1 MGDKTTTPPNE
12 MSFLDHLEELR
23 WHLIR
28 STLAIVIIG
37 CIAFLMRGFIFD
49 TVIFGPK
56 KMDFPTYRLFCEIA
70 TFLGFE
76 SAFCA
81 DKLPFTIQS
90 RLMSGQFSAHIWTSI
105 WAGFIVGFPYVLY
118 EVWKFISPGLY
129 EKERNNSRGFI
140 LVASF
145 LFFLGVL
152 FGYYVV
158 APLSTNFLGTYQ
170 VSSEVTNEFD
180 LASYISTI
188 RTSVIACGILFELP
202 IIIYFLTKVGLVTP
216 EIMKKYRKIALV
228 IVLILSAVITPPDV
242 TSQIIVA
249 FPVLI
254 LYQVS
259 IGISKRVLKNE
270 AKRERKA
277 AEKVKA
283 EKAKA
288 EKAKKDVKPN

>member
-1 MGDKTTTPPNE
+1 MGEKTTTPPNE

-28 STLAIVIIG
+28 STMAVVIIG
-37 CIAFLMRGFIFD
+37 AVAFIMKDFIFD
-49 TVIFGPK
+49 TIIFGPK
-56 KMDFPTYRLFCEIA
+56 KMDFPTYRLFCDIA
-70 TFLGFE
+70 TFLGFD

-129 EKERNNSRGFI
+129 EKERKNSRGFI
-140 LVASF
+140 LIASF

-152 FGYYVV
+152 FGYYIV
-158 APLSTNFLGTYQ
+158 APLSINFLGTYQ

-188 RTSVIACGILFELP
+188 RASVIACGILFELP

-242 TSQIIVA
+242 ASQIIVA
-249 FPVLI
+249 IPVLI

-259 IGISKRVLKNE
+259 IHISKWVLKNE
-270 AKRERKA
+270 AKKA
-277 AEKVKA
+277 RKA
-283 EKAKA
+283 EKA
-288 EKAKKDVKPN
+288 KAKKDVKPN

>member
-1 MGDKTTTPPNE
+1 MAKKTTVPPNE

-28 STLAIVIIG
+28 STLAVVIVG
-37 CIAFLMRGFIFD
+37 TAAFVFRSFIFD

-70 TFLGFE
+70 TSLGFD

-105 WAGFIVGFPYVLY
+105 WAGFIIGFPYVLY
-118 EVWKFISPGLY
+118 EMWKFISPGLY
-129 EKERNNSRGFI
+129 EKERRNSRGFI
-140 LVASF
+140 LIASL

-158 APLSTNFLGTYQ
+158 APLSINFLGTYQ
-170 VSSEVTNEFD
+170 VSAEVTNEFD
-180 LASYISTI
+180 LASYISTV
-188 RTSVIACGILFELP
+188 RASVIACGILFELP

-242 TSQIIVA
+242 ASQIIVA
-249 FPVLI
+249 IPVLV

-259 IGISKRVLKNE
+259 IYISKRVLKNE
-270 AKRERKA
+270 AKKE
-277 AEKVKA
+277 
-283 EKAKA
+283 AK
-288 EKAKKDVKPN
+288 KAKKNVKPS

>member
-1 MGDKTTTPPNE
+1 MGEKTTTPPNE

-37 CIAFLMRGFIFD
+37 SVAFLMKDFIFD

-56 KMDFPTYRLFCEIA
+56 KMDFPTYRLFCDIA
-70 TFLGFE
+70 TFLGFD

-158 APLSTNFLGTYQ
+158 APLSINFLGTYQ

-180 LASYISTI
+180 LASYISTV

-249 FPVLI
+249 IPVLI

-259 IGISKRVLKNE
+259 IYISKRVLKNE
-270 AKRERKA
+270 AKKA
-277 AEKVKA
+277 R
-283 EKAKA
+283 KA
-288 EKAKKDVKPN
+288 EKAKKDVKPS